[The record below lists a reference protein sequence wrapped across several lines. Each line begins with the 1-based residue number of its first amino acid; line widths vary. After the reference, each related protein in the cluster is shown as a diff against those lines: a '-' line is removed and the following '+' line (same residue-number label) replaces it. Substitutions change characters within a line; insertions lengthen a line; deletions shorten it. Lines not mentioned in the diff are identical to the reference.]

1 MLATFCRLIWWRYV
15 PKNHSLSRTIG
26 PPNEGL
32 TSHSFWI
39 EFAAVS
45 PFACTSDVRLLPWNE
60 LPVPLTK
67 KVPANR
73 LPPCLPTRFICG
85 PPVVA
90 SPSPP
95 LRLNTTSCELPTSG
109 T

>member
-1 MLATFCRLIWWRYV
+1 MLATVCRLLWYWDV
-15 PKNHSLSRTIG
+15 AAKDGLAQTLGAPHV
-26 PPNEGL
+26 GL
-32 TSHSFWI
+32 TSHCCWI
-39 EFAAVS
+39 DFAAVS
-45 PFACTSDVRLLPWNE
+45 PFACTSDVRLLPSNE